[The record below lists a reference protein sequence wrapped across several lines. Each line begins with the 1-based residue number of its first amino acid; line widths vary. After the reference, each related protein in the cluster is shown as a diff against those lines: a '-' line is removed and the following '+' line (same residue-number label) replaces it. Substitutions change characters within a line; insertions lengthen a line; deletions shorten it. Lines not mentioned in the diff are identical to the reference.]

1 MDEAKRINCDEV
13 LDGLS
18 EFLDAEA
25 RADLCREIEEHLRHC
40 HDCQVEVDTVKK
52 TIVLYQSDR
61 VTEVPLTTSHRL
73 RAALSGAYDG
83 KPS

>member
-13 LDGLS
+13 LDSLS

-83 KPS
+83 